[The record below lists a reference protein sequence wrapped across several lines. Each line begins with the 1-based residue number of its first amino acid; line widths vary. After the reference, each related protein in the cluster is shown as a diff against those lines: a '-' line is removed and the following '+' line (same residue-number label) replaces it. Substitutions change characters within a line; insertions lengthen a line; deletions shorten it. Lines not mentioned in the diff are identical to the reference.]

1 MCLLDLL
8 VEKEVR
14 LAIHSQLSCWLLCNP
29 SEGPI
34 HRFLHHKLYSVPW
47 LSFVFPSFWQTVP
60 IWWVVLVWEAIVSTN
75 LREDI
80 LVFHEGDL
88 MLQQGVE

>member
-1 MCLLDLL
+1 
-8 VEKEVR
+8 
-14 LAIHSQLSCWLLCNP
+14 
-29 SEGPI
+29 
-34 HRFLHHKLYSVPW
+34 
-47 LSFVFPSFWQTVP
+47 
-60 IWWVVLVWEAIVSTN
+60 VVLVWEAIVSIN